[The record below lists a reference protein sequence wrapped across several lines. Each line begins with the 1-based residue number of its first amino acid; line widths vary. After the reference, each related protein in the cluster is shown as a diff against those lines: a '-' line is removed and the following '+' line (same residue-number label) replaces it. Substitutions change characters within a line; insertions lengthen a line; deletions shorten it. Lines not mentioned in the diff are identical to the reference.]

1 VSQQINLY
9 EIRLRPRHELA
20 MARNLGIGALVLLLL
35 MTTLAFWARFE
46 ANRKSAAAAVS
57 KKQVVA
63 EQERLTALSKMVAQ
77 RQVSPALA
85 SELDIAKATL
95 AVRSDVIAALDSGKL
110 GNTTGFSAL
119 MSGFAR
125 HSQSDLWLTGFQ
137 VMAGGAEIEIR
148 GRLLDPSRLPAYVQ
162 GLRSE
167 PVFQGRRF
175 AALEMRGIDPDEQNT
190 EPPGTAKVSATG
202 VPPQS
207 VPGVPRFVE
216 FVLRSENIDA
226 ADAST
231 RSGVKR

>member
-9 EIRLRPRHELA
+9 ELRLRPRHELA
-20 MARNLGIGALVLLLL
+20 MARNLGISALALLLL
-35 MTTLAFWARFE
+35 MTSLALWARFD

-57 KKQVVA
+57 QKQVAA

-85 SELDIAKATL
+85 SELEMARTTL
-95 AVRSDVIAALDSGKL
+95 AVRSDVIAMLDSGKL

-119 MSGFAR
+119 MSAFAR
-125 HSQSDLWLTGFQ
+125 HSQSDLWLTGFL
-137 VMAGGAEIEIR
+137 VTAGGAEIEIR
-148 GRLLDPSRLPAYVQ
+148 GRLLDPSRLPSYVQ

-175 AALEMRGIDPDEQNT
+175 AALEMRGVDPDEQIT
-190 EPPGTAKVSATG
+190 EPPGTAKVSATAI
-202 VPPQS
+202 PPQS
-207 VPGVPRFVE
+207 VPSVPRFVE
-216 FVLRSENIDA
+216 FVLRSENFDA
-226 ADAST
+226 ADAGT

>member
-1 VSQQINLY
+1 MSQEINLY
-9 EIRLRPRHELA
+9 EARLRPRHELA
-20 MARNLGIGALVLLLL
+20 MARNLGIAALALLLL
-35 MTTLAFWARFE
+35 MSTLALSAHFD

-57 KKQVVA
+57 QKQVA
-63 EQERLTALSKMVAQ
+63 EEQERLTALSKMVAQ

-95 AVRSDVIAALDSGKL
+95 AVRSDVIAMLDSGTL
-110 GNTTGFSAL
+110 GNTSGFSAL

-125 HSQSDLWLTGFQ
+125 QAQSDLWLTGFQ
-137 VMAGGAEIEIR
+137 VTAGGSEIEIR

-162 GLRSE
+162 RLRSE

-175 AALEMRGIDPDEQNT
+175 AALEMRGVDPDEQNT
-190 EPPGTAKVSATG
+190 PPPGTAKVSATG

-216 FVLRSENIDA
+216 FFLRSENVDA
-226 ADAST
+226 ADVSP
-231 RSGVKR
+231 RGEGKR